1 MIDSNGSPPSGAVRG
16 SRAAI
21 SPGSTRARTGR
32 SETVSRYPDTQD
44 AASAS
49 ASRSSSLVGP
59 GPVIDALMGAVW
71 QRSAAVDRRGGRVV
85 DREVPAVAEDRGR
98 PQEAAAALVDRV
110 DGARAGRV
118 QVHQLDLHALQRLAD
133 VDHRR
138 AVDGRVE
145 VAVDLGGARRADA
158 RAVDSVDRY
167 RAAAGG
173 GAVVHSARE

>member
-1 MIDSNGSPPSGAVRG
+1 MIDSSGSPRSGATRG
-16 SRAAI
+16 SLAAI
-21 SPGSTRARTGR
+21 SPGSTCAMTGR

-44 AASAS
+44 AASAR

-85 DREVPAVAEDRGR
+85 DREVTAAGEDRGR
-98 PQEAAAALVDRV
+98 PQEAAAALADRE
-110 DGARAGRV
+110 DRARARCLQV
-118 QVHQLDLHALQRLAD
+118 QHLDLHALQRLAD

-145 VAVDLGGARRADA
+145 VAVDLGGARRTDA
-158 RAVDSVDRY
+158 LEV
-167 RAAAGG
+167 
-173 GAVVHSARE
+173 